1 MRSVL
6 ALAAVL
12 GLCVFSKAQE
22 VRTGLSTAPKPPA
35 ATRSEPSRMDRI
47 LLASLERT
55 TMQKD
60 YLFDDGDFPRVINIL
75 RWQCDMLPTGY
86 ELWTDL
92 IWMYGNVEDRE
103 NQLGTAIEF
112 RTLNPK
118 WSEAWYPEAEIHY
131 LRRNFIR
138 VIPLLETSI
147 SLGRAHEN
155 NYRLLAQA
163 WRRLGFTKEAIRVW
177 EKMLESYP
185 NDVRAKTQLDR
196 AKAELNLVPKT

>member
-1 MRSVL
+1 
-6 ALAAVL
+6 
-12 GLCVFSKAQE
+12 
-22 VRTGLSTAPKPPA
+22 
-35 ATRSEPSRMDRI
+35 MDRI
-47 LLASLERT
+47 LISSVNRT
-55 TMQKD
+55 GMQKD

-118 WSEAWYPEAEIHY
+118 WAEAWYPEAEIHY

-138 VIPLLETSI
+138 VIPLLETST
-147 SLGRAHEN
+147 SLGSAHEN

-163 WRRLGFTKEAIRVW
+163 WRRLGFTREAIRVW
-177 EKMLESYP
+177 EKMLEAYP
-185 NDVRAKTQLDR
+185 NDVRARAQLDR
-196 AKAELNLVPKT
+196 AKAELAAPPKP